1 MNKNYFSDGIMRRMR
16 QYTLALSKYAHSK
29 DKDMENILSLKK
41 ADEITQTVYDREVE
55 KINQQIGDQRK
66 KLLSEVQADLMGTF
80 DKMREIAKTQI
91 SKAPTPEMVS
101 TLQILSMLDN
111 ITPTQFSL
119 YAEQM
124 ADCPL
129 AMQRLQQIATAHN
142 QRIVIDDPDTKL
154 RALDTLEG
162 HLVNFLNSYDGV
174 EEHCPYSVR
183 DMYRY
188 FRPDDQY
195 MGNRCSPTDTD
206 KVNEQFWDEF
216 VGMSSFKVFE
226 DPNAIPGKPK
236 AQYFFTDVKA
246 LSAFLK
252 KMTEVEGI
260 TDSMVEE
267 TEEIILKNCPERYG
281 AVLRNY
287 RSTGEIMDLNEPSI

>member
-1 MNKNYFSDGIMRRMR
+1 M
-16 QYTLALSKYAHSK
+16 
-29 DKDMENILSLKK
+29 
-41 ADEITQTVYDREVE
+41 
-55 KINQQIGDQRK
+55 
-66 KLLSEVQADLMGTF
+66 
-80 DKMREIAKTQI
+80 
-91 SKAPTPEMVS
+91 
-101 TLQILSMLDN
+101 
-111 ITPTQFSL
+111 
-119 YAEQM
+119 
-124 ADCPL
+124 
-129 AMQRLQQIATAHN
+129 
-142 QRIVIDDPDTKL
+142 
-154 RALDTLEG
+154 RALDTVEG

-267 TEEIILKNCPERYG
+267 TEEIILKNCPERCG

>member
-16 QYTLALSKYAHSK
+16 QYTLALSNNAQSK
-29 DKDMENILSLKK
+29 DKDLENLLSLKK

-55 KINQQIGDQRK
+55 KINQQISEQRK
-66 KLLSEVQADLMGTF
+66 KLLSEVKVDLMGTF

-129 AMQRLQQIATAHN
+129 AMQRLQQIAKEHE
-142 QRIVIDDPDTKL
+142 QRIYVDDPETKL

-162 HLVNFLNSYDGV
+162 QLVNFLSSYDGV

-195 MGNRCSPTDTD
+195 MGSSNSPTDTG
-206 KVNEQFWDEF
+206 KVNEQFWNEF
-216 VGMSSFKVFE
+216 VGVSSFEVFE
-226 DPNAIPGKPK
+226 DPDATPGKPK
-236 AQYFFTDVKA
+236 AQYFFSDVSA
-246 LSAFLK
+246 LSAFIK
-252 KMTEVEGI
+252 KMTEGVSG
-260 TDSMVEE
+260 SMVEE
-267 TEEIILKNCPERYG
+267 TENMILENCPERYG

-287 RSTGEIMDLNEPSI
+287 RSTGEMMDLNEQSI